1 MVRKTKEEAEQTR
14 NQILDAAERVFY
26 IKGVSRTT
34 LTDIADEAGVTRGAI
49 YWHFENKSEL
59 FNAMHEREKL
69 PFETL
74 FSQIRAESPQPLEGL
89 RDICINALTD
99 LQTNEKRRRVLCVL
113 KLRCE
118 YVDEM
123 AGAVERMLGFQHSM
137 VQHITAILDRAEELG
152 QLREGVNTKMAAIGL
167 HAYMGGLFESWLRD
181 GDSFCLNSCAE
192 NLVDI
197 YFYSLRKR

>member
-26 IKGVSRTT
+26 EKGVSRTT

-69 PFETL
+69 PFETM
-74 FSQIRAESPQPLEGL
+74 FSQLSSESQAPLEGL
-89 RDICINALTD
+89 REICINALTD
-99 LQTNEKRRRVLCVL
+99 LKTNEKRRRVLCVL

-123 AGAVERMLGFQHSM
+123 AGAVERMLGFQRSM
-137 VQHITAILDRAEELG
+137 VSHISAVCARAAELG
-152 QLREGVNTKMAAIGL
+152 QLREGLDPRMAAIGL

-181 GDSFCLNSCAE
+181 AESFCLNACAE

-197 YFYSLRKR
+197 YFYSLRRQ

>member
-1 MVRKTKEEAEQTR
+1 MVRRTKEEAEQTR

-26 IKGVSRTT
+26 NKGVSRTT

-74 FSQIRAESPQPLEGL
+74 FTQLRAESMQPLEGL
-89 RDICINALTD
+89 RDICVNALAD

-123 AGAVERMLGFQHSM
+123 AGAVERMLGFQRSM
-137 VQHITAILDRAEELG
+137 VRHITAVCERAAELG
-152 QLREGVNTKMAAIGL
+152 QLREGLDPHIAGIGL

-181 GDSFCLNSCAE
+181 SESFCLNSCAE

-197 YFYSLRKR
+197 YFYSLRKH